1 MIVQEYKN
9 SPPDSAAD
17 GPRAACCD
25 LESEFSVE
33 LFKALSEP
41 NRAAILAA
49 LVEARRRK
57 TVSEIAEC
65 CTVDLSVVSR
75 HLAVLRAAGVLEAR
89 KQGRQ
94 VHYRVRVASL
104 AAYLRRLADAL
115 EACCPPEEECET

>member
-1 MIVQEYKN
+1 MGEERSRGY
-9 SPPDSAAD
+9 
-17 GPRAACCD
+17 CD
-25 LESEFSVE
+25 LRDLLPLD

-49 LVEARRRK
+49 LVEARGRK

-94 VHYRVRVASL
+94 VQYRVRVAPL
-104 AAYLRRLADAL
+104 VAYLRRLADSL